1 MPTTAQLK
9 EILIVPGP
17 GQLQDVRVEPSQP
30 VPKVRDNELDSLP
43 SSFDLELAERKEYEE
58 ACQCFEAL
66 RAVVKERQCGALSL
80 GGDTLGRHWKDW
92 KARTSRWAH
101 KEMKTFLGILGGL
114 KKARGELTSVYGFI
128 KLFGVVLWTI
138 IQTPFALFQLMIW
151 VLLTFPVRVAL
162 PGMFIL
168 LCNERV
174 QLLLSIFKLN
184 PCVLCSHWVLRNLDV
199 GTSDA
204 PRDIQAAYE
213 AMAPVYGLY
222 FKMAMLEPLM
232 NVLFLVISVI
242 PLPESA
248 NGLISSTIIFGQLF
262 LIALSLPRMSVM
274 PNPDAIKRAT
284 ANLCQFHVT
293 VGESTER
300 KRLDDVLRDF
310 VTRER
315 ERNADE
321 NLKFSSGKFVLG
333 QPKKAALGVNR
344 ILGGNDKELW
354 SGMGR
359 GLQAIRDEFMEHGTD
374 EDRECFEYVV
384 NGTAGS
390 SAKTWPHAGGL
401 VMDEL
406 RSPADEDGRAG
417 KPLSYFVNHPSAME
431 AELLEEHVVCL
442 RLYTTACYRSL
453 NNPLRERAKAEES
466 ASAPMPPPHP
476 FKVTIAYLADG
487 IKRLRAVGASR
498 DDRHARRDFWR
509 GMRNV
514 EVPDEFSVEGGTEY
528 APMSTSSDLSV
539 ALAYSNKSEKRLLFK
554 VATHGFIDRGAD
566 LRFLSA
572 FPNEAEFLY
581 PPLTYLRPTG
591 KRDTIC
597 IGQGSEKVEYTVI
610 EVEPKL

>member
-43 SSFDLELAERKEYEE
+43 SSVDLELAERKEYEE
-58 ACQCFEAL
+58 ACQCFKAL
-66 RAVVKERQCGALSL
+66 RAVVKERQCGAFSL
-80 GGDTLGRHWKDW
+80 GGNTLGKTW
-92 KARTSRWAH
+92 KAYSRKAR
-101 KEMKTFLGILGGL
+101 KEMRMLFGFLGGL
-114 KKARGELTSVYGFI
+114 KKAWGELTSVYGFI
-128 KLFGVVLWTI
+128 KFFGVVLFI
-138 IQTPFALFQLMIW
+138 IITTPIALFLLMIW
-151 VLLTFPVRVAL
+151 FLLSFPFRVAL
-162 PGMFIL
+162 PGICTL

-174 QLLLSIFKLN
+174 KLLLSIFTLN
-184 PCVLCSHWVLRNLDV
+184 LCALYGHWVLRKLDV

-213 AMAPVYGLY
+213 AMAPAYGLY
-222 FKMAMLEPLM
+222 FKMAMLDLFM
-232 NVLFLVISVI
+232 NI
-242 PLPESA
+242 PLLIISLILLPNSA
-248 NGLISSTIIFGQLF
+248 KTAAGLIFFGF
-262 LIALSLPRMSVM
+262 LAQFFFSLVRVTVTPD
-274 PNPDAIKRAT
+274 PDAIKRAT
-284 ANLCQFHVT
+284 AKLCQFHVT

-300 KRLDDVLRDF
+300 KPLDDVLHDF

-333 QPKKAALGVNR
+333 QPKNAALGVNR
-344 ILGGNDKELW
+344 ILGGSDKELW

-417 KPLSYFVNHPSAME
+417 KPLGYFVNHPSAME